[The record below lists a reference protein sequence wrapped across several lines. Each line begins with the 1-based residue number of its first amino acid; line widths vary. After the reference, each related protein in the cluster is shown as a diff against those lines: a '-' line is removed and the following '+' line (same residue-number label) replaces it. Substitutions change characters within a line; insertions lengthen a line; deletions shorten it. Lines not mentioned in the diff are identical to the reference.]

1 MRLSRR
7 LDAIQPSATLTL
19 NAKAKALVQQGVD
32 VVGFAAGEPD
42 FGTPDFIGRAGRE
55 AIDRG
60 HTRYT
65 PTAGIPELRQAIC
78 DKLARDNQLTF
89 TPDQVLVSC
98 GAKHSLYNIFQ
109 ALLDAGDEVII
120 FSPYWVSYPEMVQ
133 LAGGVPVIVETREAD
148 GFSPTVEALEAAL
161 TPRTRAVIFNSP
173 GNPTGAVYPRE
184 VLDQLG
190 RVLLKHPEVLAVSD
204 DIYEKLR
211 YVEAPFTNIAN
222 AVPELA
228 GRTVVVNG
236 MSKAYAMTGW
246 RLGYA
251 AGPKALIQ
259 GMQTI
264 QDQSTS
270 GASSISQDAGLA
282 ALQGDETE
290 LESMVAEYR
299 RRRDRIVEGLNA
311 IPGVRCRAPEGAF
324 YVFPNVEGLY
334 GKRTA
339 AGTELDGSL
348 ALSRAL
354 LEEARLAAVPG
365 AAFGADGHLRLSFV
379 TSTENVEKGLERF
392 SAFVQSLR

>member
-7 LDAIQPSATLTL
+7 LDAIQPSATLAL
-19 NAKAKALVQQGVD
+19 NAQAKALVQQGVD

-42 FGTPDFIGRAGRE
+42 FDTPDFIGQAGRE

-89 TPDQVLVSC
+89 KPDQVLVSC

-109 ALLDAGDEVII
+109 ALLDAGDEVVI

-133 LAGGVPVIVETREAD
+133 LAGGVPVIVGTHEAE
-148 GFSPTVEALEAAL
+148 GFCPTTQALEAAL

-173 GNPTGAVYPRE
+173 GNPTGAIYPRE
-184 VLDQLG
+184 ALEKLG
-190 RVLLKHPEVLAVSD
+190 RILLNHPDVLAITD

-211 YVEAPFTNIAN
+211 FVDAPFSNIAN
-222 AVPELA
+222 AVPELVE
-228 GRTVVVNG
+228 RTVVVNG

-251 AGPKALIQ
+251 AGPRELIR

-270 GASSISQDAGLA
+270 GASSISQHAGLA
-282 ALQGDETE
+282 ALKGDESQ
-290 LESMVAEYR
+290 LKVMVAEYR

-311 IPGVRCRAPEGAF
+311 IPGIRCRAPEGAF
-324 YVFPNVEGLY
+324 YVFPNVQGLY
-334 GKRTA
+334 GKRTE
-339 AGTELDGSL
+339 AGVELDGSL

-354 LEEARLAAVPG
+354 LDEARIAAVPG
-365 AAFGADGHLRLSFV
+365 GAFGADGHLRLSFV
-379 TSTENVEKGLERF
+379 TSTENVEKGLERL
-392 SAFVQSLR
+392 ATFVRSLR